1 MGVYWKAYPIT
12 FNKAILKVGQI
23 EHKNLGVRE
32 VEVKNRSLKILSKPF
47 VQCCFT
53 ESFLKV

>member
-1 MGVYWKAYPIT
+1 MNGISNY
-12 FNKAILKVGQI
+12 FQQGDLKVGRI